1 MNVKVV
7 LKKVSKVYN
16 INNIES
22 SKTVL
27 KNINLE
33 LKESR
38 VYGLIGSNGSG
49 KTTLLKIISQIIEE
63 TSGSVNIKGLTEYLS
78 LDFIMG
84 QMNSSLTAKESLLL
98 TCNMKNLKKELV
110 KKKLKEIEDF
120 LEIGDFFNKKIST
133 FSTGMKARLAFASKF
148 FFLDSDILLIDELLS
163 VGDFKFLEKCTSI
176 FFKFIKKPKIVLIVS
191 HQTLFLKKIC
201 NEFILMDKGEIV
213 FMGSSDKAIKEYK
226 KMILEKRYKQ
236 IKLLNSN
243 SDLFSLEI
251 IQNGISKIS
260 FENEK
265 SNNISLIIK
274 FKNGL
279 LNNANIK
286 LLIFLKKYNG
296 RILTKLNYEF
306 NNKIKSIELKF
317 KKLELAQNIYFFEVF
332 LLKNNINISNQTKY
346 FFFFNTTNVI
356 GGDPLFHF
364 NPNFRL
370 KRVRNE

>member
-1 MNVKVV
+1 
-7 LKKVSKVYN
+7 
-16 INNIES
+16 
-22 SKTVL
+22 
-27 KNINLE
+27 
-33 LKESR
+33 
-38 VYGLIGSNGSG
+38 
-49 KTTLLKIISQIIEE
+49 
-63 TSGSVNIKGLTEYLS
+63 
-78 LDFIMG
+78 
-84 QMNSSLTAKESLLL
+84 
-98 TCNMKNLKKELV
+98 MKNLKKELV

-191 HQTLFLKKIC
+191 HQPLFLKKIC

-306 NNKIKSIELKF
+306 NNKIKVL
-317 KKLELAQNIYFFEVF
+317 N
-332 LLKNNINISNQTKY
+332 
-346 FFFFNTTNVI
+346 
-356 GGDPLFHF
+356 
-364 NPNFRL
+364 
-370 KRVRNE
+370 